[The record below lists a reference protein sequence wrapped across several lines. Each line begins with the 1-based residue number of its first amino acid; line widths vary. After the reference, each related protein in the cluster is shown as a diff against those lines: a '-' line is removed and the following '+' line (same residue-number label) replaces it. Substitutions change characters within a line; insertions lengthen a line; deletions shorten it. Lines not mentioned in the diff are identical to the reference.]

1 MNLSEISSKNS
12 QKSKMIY
19 HENFSTLHI
28 NTLENHNYFI
38 PFSKNQN
45 PFNNRTASNKFQ
57 LLNGEWNFKFYKS
70 ALDLEDNF
78 ADLISDKDSKIP
90 VPSNW
95 QLFGYDKAQYTNVNY
110 PIPYDPPFVP
120 DQNPV
125 GVYCTN
131 FEYKADGLQKIL
143 SFEGVDSC
151 FYLFIN
157 GNFAGYSQ
165 VSHSTS
171 EFDITNFLQEGKN
184 KIVVAVLK
192 WCDGTYLE
200 DQDKIRLSG
209 IFRDVYVLSRPK
221 NRLENYKIQTIL
233 SKNKKNADFSFEAS
247 GNFLSAKIILKSP
260 ELKNEILVQSE
271 ILPNKKYSFALEN
284 VKLWSAE
291 TPFLYNLTIETDSE
305 LIGEKV
311 GFRDVCVENG
321 VLKING
327 KAIKF
332 HGVNR
337 HDSYVDTGYVASKNQ
352 LIQDFNLMKQHNINA
367 IRTSH
372 YPNQPIF
379 YQLCDEY
386 GFYVIDEAD
395 LESHGS
401 VPVYQNLKGDKDGG
415 YNGITF
421 VTSQNEWK
429 DELLD
434 RMKLL
439 VSRDLNRPCVI
450 FWSLGNES
458 GYNKNL
464 VECAKLV
471 KSLDKTRLV
480 HYESTYVL
488 DDTKDDDLDL
498 VSKMYPTLDF
508 VRDFPNNKSEKRP
521 LVLCE
526 YCHAMG
532 NGPGD
537 LEDYR
542 NAFYS
547 SDRLCGGFIWEWCDH
562 SIIIGKNAG
571 GSPQYGYGGDF
582 GEKHNDENFCIDG
595 LIYPNRKAHT
605 GLLEAKQVFRP
616 IRVEKSEKQNT
627 FKFTNYFDFL
637 NSKDFLNARFEISN
651 FTKIL
656 FTKNFTLDLEAQ
668 QTKEFAFSEL
678 DNFKT
683 EENLIIKFVFTQKND
698 TLWAKKD
705 FNVCFDQIILKDNYK
720 TQIDFNSAAK
730 PASKSSNSSESISN
744 SQITLKNENLC
755 AEISIGNIKY
765 FFDKR
770 TAQISKV
777 LKNSKEI
784 ISKPISVN
792 FFRAPTDNDRNIC
805 ENWYKLHLND
815 YETKVYSVEFSKSES
830 ELVILA
836 NLSFGWSIIQP
847 FARGKITYKINQNGQ
862 LKIDCDLTCHEKV
875 EFLPRF
881 GLRFFVQKSFSALE
895 YLGFGP
901 YETYADKHFASTL
914 QTFNSSVEQEYEPYI
929 KPQENSSHWNTKY
942 LKLFDISDKK
952 AENSAK
958 NQILFETEDE
968 NGNIK
973 AFSFS
978 ATEFSQEELTE
989 KKHNFE
995 LKKSDFNIVCIDSQM
1010 AGVGSNSCGPEL
1022 DKKYRLNLPH
1032 LKAIFKV
1039 SF

>member
-28 NTLENHNYFI
+28 NTLQNHNYFI

-45 PFNNRTASNKFQ
+45 PFDERTNSSKFQ

-143 SFEGVDSC
+143 TFEGVDSC
-151 FYLFIN
+151 FYLLIN
-157 GNFAGYSQ
+157 GNFVGYSQ

-171 EFDITNFLQEGKN
+171 EFDITNSLQEGKN

-209 IFRDVYVLSRPK
+209 IFRDVYILSRPK
-221 NRLENYKIQTIL
+221 NRLESYKIQTIL
-233 SKNKKNADFSFEAS
+233 SKDKKNAEFTFEAN
-247 GNFLSAKIILKSP
+247 GNFLSSKIILKSP
-260 ELKNEILVQSE
+260 EPENKILVQSE
-271 ILPNKKYSFALEN
+271 ISPNKKYSFPLEN
-284 VKLWSAE
+284 VNLWSAE
-291 TPFLYNLTIETDSE
+291 TPFLYNLTIETDAE

-311 GFRDVCVENG
+311 GFRDVCVEEG
-321 VLKING
+321 ILKING
-327 KAIKF
+327 KTIKF

-337 HDSYVDTGYVASKNQ
+337 HDSYAETGYVASKNQ

-401 VPVYQNLKGDKDGG
+401 VPVYQNLKGDKENG
-415 YNGITF
+415 YNGIAF

-429 DELLD
+429 DEFLD

-439 VSRDLNRPCVI
+439 VTRDLNRPCVV

-471 KSLDKTRLV
+471 KSMDKTRLV

-508 VRDFPNNKSEKRP
+508 VKDFPNNKSEKRP

-542 NAFYS
+542 NVFYS

-562 SIIIGKNAG
+562 SVIIGKNAD

-582 GEKHNDENFCIDG
+582 GEKHNDGNFCMDG

-637 NSKDFLNARFEISN
+637 NAKDFLNARFEISN
-651 FTKIL
+651 FNKIL
-656 FTKNFTLDLEAQ
+656 FKQDFTLDLGSR
-668 QTKEFAFSEL
+668 QTKEIAFSEL

-683 EENLIIKFVFTQKND
+683 EENLIIKFIFTQKNN

-705 FNVCFDQIILKDNYK
+705 FDVCFDQIILKDNYK
-720 TQIDFNSAAK
+720 TQIDFNVSEN
-730 PASKSSNSSESISN
+730 STNSSVAN
-744 SQITLKNENLC
+744 SEIILKDENLC
-755 AEISIGNIKY
+755 AEISVKNIKY
-765 FFDKR
+765 FFNKK

-777 LKNSKEI
+777 LKNEKEI

-815 YETKVYSVEFSKSES
+815 YETKVYSVKFEFSESKSE
-830 ELVILA
+830 LKILA
-836 NLSFGWSIIQP
+836 NLSFAWSIIQP
-847 FARGKITYKINQNGQ
+847 FAKGKIVYTINQNGQ
-862 LKIDCDLTCHEKV
+862 LKIDCDFTCHEKV

-881 GLRFFVQKSFSALE
+881 GLRFFVPKSFSDLE

-901 YETYADKHFASTL
+901 YESYVDKHFASTF

-942 LKLFDISDKK
+942 LKLSDISDEKDKK
-952 AENSAK
+952 FMQ

-968 NGNIK
+968 NTNEK

-978 ATEFSQEELTE
+978 ATEFSQEELAT

-1010 AGVGSNSCGPEL
+1010 AGLGSNSCGPEL
-1022 DKKYRLNLPH
+1022 DKKYRVDIPH

-1039 SF
+1039 KFI